1 MKKLYLLLVALLAIL
16 PAKAQVLLS
25 ENFDSYPTGHL
36 NTDYTFTTPGQGG
49 WLVSRGNN
57 DTETAMVTPETG
69 KGNVLMIVSNNNAVG
84 TLTFSQVDGSL
95 SSLWDNRTTGNNI
108 LKFEYEFYGVDV
120 FDSRGVILDQQVSII
135 SVFIQSNLKQIFG
148 SYWDATSFEVLMLKD
163 YSAQPFPYNT
173 WIKVETFIDY
183 NTNKVYFYLPTLNLQ
198 AKSKGSFTQNG
209 KLNYVSFNVNQL
221 NAASVAKFDNIKISA
236 LQTLPSYILS
246 NNEFITATFNVF
258 PNPATNMVTIT
269 NNENIVVEQVTIYD
283 ISGKVI
289 NTQIFNKENEVQLN
303 VEHLASGTYM
313 LHIQTSEGTAVKK
326 LVRN

>member
-1 MKKLYLLLVALLAIL
+1 
-16 PAKAQVLLS
+16 
-25 ENFDSYPTGHL
+25 
-36 NTDYTFTTPGQGG
+36 
-49 WLVSRGNN
+49 
-57 DTETAMVTPETG
+57 
-69 KGNVLMIVSNNNAVG
+69 
-84 TLTFSQVDGSL
+84 
-95 SSLWDNRTTGNNI
+95 
-108 LKFEYEFYGVDV
+108 
-120 FDSRGVILDQQVSII
+120 
-135 SVFIQSNLKQIFG
+135 
-148 SYWDATSFEVLMLKD
+148 MLKD

-173 WIKVETFIDY
+173 WIKVEAFIDY

-198 AKSKGSFTQNG
+198 AKSKGSFTQTG

>member
-1 MKKLYLLLVALLAIL
+1 MMKKIYLLLVVLLAVL
-16 PAKAQVLLS
+16 PAKAQVLWS
-25 ENFDSYPTGHL
+25 DDFDSYPAGDL
-36 NTDYTFTTPGQGG
+36 ITTPQQGG
-49 WLVSRGNN
+49 WLSGS
-57 DTETAMVTPETG
+57 TPSTTASIIVTPETG
-69 KGNVLMIVSNNNAVG
+69 KGNVIVITSNGVSPLGAIS
-84 TLTFSQVDGSL
+84 FRQASGSL

-120 FDSRGVILDQQVSII
+120 FNSMSSIFDEGSSHSMI
-135 SVFIQSNLKQIFG
+135 NVAIQSNYKQIFG
-148 SYWDATSFEVLMLKD
+148 SYLDITSPIILMLKD
-163 YSAQPFPYNT
+163 YNTQPFPYNT
-173 WIKVETFIDY
+173 WIKVEAFIDY

-198 AKSKGSFTQNG
+198 AKSKGSFTQTG
-209 KLNYVSFNVNQL
+209 KLNYVYFFVNQL

-246 NNEFITATFNVF
+246 NNEFITSTFNVF

-289 NTQIFNKENEVQLN
+289 NTQTFNKENEVQLN

-313 LHIQTSEGTAVKK
+313 LHIQTNEGTAVKK
-326 LVRN
+326 LVKK